1 MDRRF
6 PELVTGSVAALRQRL
21 VDFEPGHVV
30 VMTPDD
36 ASEQWVRRCLVD
48 ISPLIGVEVTNPGS
62 FVNESAAAAFGEP
75 IPETSI
81 LSLIREWFAD
91 RPMFR
96 ELFVDHAGGDD
107 PAGRDS
113 AAARSWLNGL
123 QQQFVELHRAL
134 GDGDIS
140 GTDLSNFT
148 ARDRE
153 LFEGFLAFRD
163 RLNQAYPDGWWSG
176 TAPSAAIRA
185 SATLPAL
192 RDLRA
197 VFLFGFST
205 DGRDGDLAR
214 KPVWL
219 KGFLAALCNPEGRAP
234 IPVVEIS
241 VSPVGE
247 RSAAPQLRACQ
258 NPEAEIAEIARM
270 LRAART
276 EAAVFVPAD
285 EVGRW
290 TARLLHRDIPVR
302 ARVPRPMAETA
313 VLRMLRALVQVAGGG
328 LIHKSDM
335 TEVLFSPVLRAVNW
349 GIEQV
354 VAGKPVQPA
363 IYPEI
368 RKAWQEIRRRNR
380 TLEGWVEQLDV
391 LADRRKSDWAR
402 EDSDAT
408 PSDARVLRRQIQSD
422 AVDVLKLCIRHLNA
436 ASQSPA
442 LMHDLLVDWKLRS
455 SVRVAPVYVSQ
466 EVSAAE
472 GLLEGLRTAGDS
484 GVDARDQLKDI
495 YDHLNL
501 RRTGYW
507 IDRVPSASDPVS
519 ATPGRVMI
527 LPYEAAC
534 IDLPAHVYLC
544 GLDVMPPPVQTASF
558 LTHKA
563 LKACGI
569 ESGDDRYSSDCA
581 RLDRL
586 VSGSDRSL
594 SWRTR
599 DARGGATIVSAWTMT
614 AFPES
619 VDPGIRSDRFRQIG
633 IDAVAAPAGDA
644 AAESDALTPVCRLE
658 LDVLAP
664 GGGLRSRVDAI
675 RTHETL
681 ETIGPWTGDLGVSFR
696 PSYYSVSSLQEYNQM
711 PYGFFLKRVLALS
724 EEEDAEDSPDALA
737 VGTVIHSAMEVSSDT
752 FRGEEGLIDV
762 SGNQEDL
769 GKSINTAVKSSF
781 TAQFDRVMATAV
793 WDGTTTR
800 WGTEV
805 GLWWDDFVQRMD
817 SVLTTD
823 PRDIP
828 SYKAAFDGTVFKWIE
843 GNNYIEFG
851 KWYEEV
857 LKTLGKTSA
866 IRSAFELEST
876 GKKKPAK
883 DLGIEN
889 CERIINWLHFRSTES
904 DPCWLDEAVQEES
917 FGGGRCSARMAV
929 KHHFTPNTKAK
940 KDPIEAWNAKI
951 FKDVGAFIGVVAK
964 EVQRLESLW
973 LSTPGRYIAG
983 VEFKIGSRS
992 SPLPLKLSDDLTINI
1007 YGSVDRLE
1015 YDDVRNRLNICDYK
1029 TGSPK
1034 NTSTLTSEI
1043 LSGTHLQLPLYAIAV
1058 DQMVGEALPHIKKT
1072 RVGAIRL
1079 EAVRRNSKGERPV
1092 CALRPDAPCGDSGL
1106 SVVDVARVRAAQAVN
1121 GVESGRFPIQRLRTG
1136 FESQAD
1142 EVVRVLLLVDPPPL
1156 GDGGSAPDGV
1166 MAGDGSEGGEV
1177 TE

>member
-1 MDRRF
+1 MDGRF
-6 PELVTGSVAALRQRL
+6 PELVTGSVAILRQRL

-30 VMTPDD
+30 VITPDD
-36 ASEQWVRRCLVD
+36 ASENWVRRCLVD

-163 RLNQAYPDGWWSG
+163 RLKQVCPDGWWSG

-270 LRAART
+270 IRAART

-349 GIEQV
+349 GIRQV
-354 VAGKPVQPA
+354 VTGRPVQPA

-368 RKAWQEIRRRNR
+368 SKAWQEIRRRNR
-380 TLEGWVEQLDV
+380 SVEGWVEQLDV
-391 LADRRKSDWAR
+391 LAARRGSDWAA
-402 EDSDAT
+402 DDKAAP
-408 PSDARVLRRQIQSD
+408 PSDARVLRRQVQLD
-422 AVDVLKLCIRHLNA
+422 AIEVLKRCISHLHA
-436 ASQSPA
+436 ASGAPA
-442 LMHDLLVDWKLRS
+442 AMHSLLVQWNIRS
-455 SVRVAPVYVSQ
+455 SVRVAPAYVSQ

-472 GLLEGLRTAGDS
+472 GLLEGLRAACDS
-484 GVDARDQLKDI
+484 GAPGPDHLKDI

-507 IDRVPSASDPVS
+507 IDRVPPASDPAPAGTV
-519 ATPGRVMI
+519 RVMI
-527 LPYEAAC
+527 LPYQAAC

-563 LKACGI
+563 LKACGL
-569 ESGDDRYSSDCA
+569 ESGDDRYSCDCA

-586 VSGSDRSL
+586 VSGRNRSL

-633 IDAVAAPAGDA
+633 IDAVAAP
-644 AAESDALTPVCRLE
+644 ESDALTPTCRLE

-675 RTHETL
+675 RTHENL
-681 ETIGPWTGDLGVSFR
+681 KTIGPWTGDLGVSFR
-696 PSYYSVSSLQEYNQM
+696 PPYYSVSSLQEYNQM

-737 VGTVIHSAMEVSSDT
+737 VGNVIHSAMESATVA
-752 FRGEEGLIDV
+752 FRGDDGLVDV
-762 SGNQEDL
+762 SGKQEDL
-769 GKSINTAVKSSF
+769 RDSVKTAVGSRFK
-781 TAQFDRVMATAV
+781 AQFDRVMATAV
-793 WDGTTTR
+793 WDGTATR
-800 WGTEV
+800 WGSEI

-817 SVLTTD
+817 SALTMD

-866 IRSAFELEST
+866 IRSAFELESE

-929 KHHFTPNTKAK
+929 KHHFTPNTKAR
-940 KDPIEAWNAKI
+940 KDPIEAWNSKI
-951 FKDVGAFIGVVAK
+951 LKDVDAFIRVIAK

-973 LSTPGRYIAG
+973 LSTPGRYVAG
-983 VEFKIGSRS
+983 MEFKIGSRT

-1007 YGSVDRLE
+1007 HGSVDRLE
-1015 YDDVRNRLNICDYK
+1015 YDDVRKRLNICDYK
-1029 TGSPK
+1029 TGSPR
-1034 NTSTLTSEI
+1034 STSELTNEI
-1043 LSGTHLQLPLYAIAV
+1043 RSGAHMQLPLYAIAV
-1058 DQMVGEALPHIKKT
+1058 DQMVLDALPDLAGI
-1072 RVGAIRL
+1072 RVGAMRL
-1079 EAVRRNSKGERPV
+1079 EAVRRDGDGKYPV
-1092 CALRPDAPCGDSGL
+1092 CALRPEGACPKTGM
-1106 SVVDVARVRAAQAVN
+1106 SVVDVARARAAQAVD
-1121 GVESGRFPIQRLRTG
+1121 GVESGRFPVHKLG
-1136 FESQAD
+1136 AGYPSQAD
-1142 EVVRVLLLVDPPPL
+1142 EVVRMFLKVDPPPL
-1156 GDGGSAPDGV
+1156 GEDSSTPDGV